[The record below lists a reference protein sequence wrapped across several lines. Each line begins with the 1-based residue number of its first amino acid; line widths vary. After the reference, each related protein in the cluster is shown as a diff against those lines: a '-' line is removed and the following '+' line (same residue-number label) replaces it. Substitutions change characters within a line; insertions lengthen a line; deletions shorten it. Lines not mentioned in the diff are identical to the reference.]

1 MNFNNLVI
9 GILWEQNVSGGAGS
23 AFGAGVAK
31 TASSQSGD
39 NLEPNDS
46 RAIAIKPL
54 YSGMLSRFG
63 MKSTKSTKKSKN
75 RKRKQKR

>member
-23 AFGAGVAK
+23 AFGAGVTK

-63 MKSTKSTKKSKN
+63 MKSTKKSKN